1 MAAYLL
7 LIISTF
13 ELLAISTYMARTV
26 LSLRG
31 TLRRSVLILG
41 PFCGTENGEAMSS
54 VLDLAP

>member
-31 TLRRSVLILG
+31 LSDVV
-41 PFCGTENGEAMSS
+41 C
-54 VLDLAP
+54 